1 MINMAGTSLFR
12 RWRED
17 KRLIKRPLDRLS
29 AVLYDLCMRTY
40 EIGFKFQGPRAAA
53 EDKDGLVDIMNDDAM
68 SSEKLAA
75 NRLTEGLKTK
85 HPPGF
90 S

>member
-1 MINMAGTSLFR
+1 
-12 RWRED
+12 
-17 KRLIKRPLDRLS
+17 
-29 AVLYDLCMRTY
+29 MRTY